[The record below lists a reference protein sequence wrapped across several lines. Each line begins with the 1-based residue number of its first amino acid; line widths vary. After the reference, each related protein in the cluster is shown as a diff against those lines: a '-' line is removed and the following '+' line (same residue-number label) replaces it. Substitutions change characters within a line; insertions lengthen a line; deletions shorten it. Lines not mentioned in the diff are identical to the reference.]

1 MCKKTGTTKDR
12 LKFTL
17 GGIVLRISARVL
29 LTLAT
34 VFLVAACSLPRGAAI
49 VSEVIKEND
58 SETPQFQVVEV
69 HKDTVAQIAKWPA
82 TGWHGHYHW
91 LSAKGGSNGAT
102 IRPGDKVTLVI
113 WDNQDNSLLT
123 GVNEKVVT
131 MSGLIVSPGGT
142 IFVPY
147 LEDVRVSG
155 MSPNQARKKIQKK
168 MEPIIPSAQVQLSH
182 EPGQGN
188 SVDLVSGVQK
198 PGSYPLANRNTTILS
213 VIAQGGGIATT
224 LRNPLVRLIRGGKTY
239 EVRADALFS
248 TASKNVLMRGNDKV
262 LVEEDSRYFT
272 ALGAT
277 GKEELVYFEK
287 EQITALEAMSI
298 IGGLSDARANPKGVL
313 ILRDYPAKALRS
325 DGAGPN
331 MQQVVFTF
339 DLTTA
344 DGLFAARNFSINPK
358 DTVLATESPVN
369 AARTIFGLL
378 GSLVGIANSTSNL

>member
-1 MCKKTGTTKDR
+1 M
-12 LKFTL
+12 
-17 GGIVLRISARVL
+17 SARVL